1 MSSDGDYE
9 IAKLDP
15 AVAAVLATPIEAF
28 RARLEAEVDAAR
40 VKDAH
45 DRMAA
50 LQQYARAVS
59 ENEQA
64 QAALAERLLWME
76 RKLGELASVPGGDL
90 QSVRA
95 RTVGGKA
102 LVTKQRLAEW
112 RLFASVPVA
121 RWESAIADGRARGRL
136 SSRALLR
143 EFGANRKPVRAA
155 DAPAVRARTVVPP
168 AVVPSHEALAAVKA
182 TIQARG
188 PGARIQ
194 ARRAE
199 LDAEEARAAPA
210 HVPTREPEPA
220 ADPAHVEPLLT
231 ALWPSGSP
239 VVPTLPVDVKR
250 LGLHPD
256 QVVLAYVVGF
266 AKKLRE
272 WEEREGLVSD
282 YARQP
287 LADLRLAVE
296 AGAQDLRLAVRVTC
310 KGGNGG
316 R

>member
-1 MSSDGDYE
+1 MSSE
-9 IAKLDP
+9 FLP
-15 AVAAVLATPIEAF
+15 AVSGLPLLEIPTH
-28 RARLEAEVDAAR
+28 RALEAMPEDELLGR
-40 VKDAH
+40 
-45 DRMAA
+45 A
-50 LQQYARAVS
+50 LAVHATA
-59 ENEQA
+59 Q
-64 QAALAERLLWME
+64 QAAAERGAVAGLFLCE
-76 RKLGELASVPGGDL
+76 IK
-90 QSVRA
+90 A
-95 RTVGGKA
+95 RC
-102 LVTKQRLAEW
+102 E
-112 RLFASVPVA
+112 
-121 RWESAIADGRARGRL
+121 ADGRSFKAWVEEHWPHARSTAYAWIALASQVQQNSVRL
-136 SSRALLR
+136 SDTSPGLARLAITVER
-143 EFGANRKPVRAA
+143 ERKAPKSPQVQQDSVRPSDTAPPSGPAPSPQDVPVGPDLGAGAA
-155 DAPAVRARTVVPP
+155 PP
-168 AVVPSHEALAAVKA
+168 RGEPEALAAVKA
-182 TIQARG
+182 TIQARS

-199 LDAEEARAAPA
+199 LDAEEARASPA

-239 VVPTLPVDVKR
+239 VVPTLPADVKR

-310 KGGNGG
+310 KGGAKCQ
-316 R
+316 

>member
-1 MSSDGDYE
+1 MSSE
-9 IAKLDP
+9 FLP
-15 AVAAVLATPIEAF
+15 AVSGLPLLEIPTR
-28 RARLEAEVDAAR
+28 RALEAMPEDELLGR
-40 VKDAH
+40 
-45 DRMAA
+45 A
-50 LQQYARAVS
+50 LAVHATA
-59 ENEQA
+59 Q
-64 QAALAERLLWME
+64 QAAAER
-76 RKLGELASVPGGDL
+76 GAVAG
-90 QSVRA
+90 
-95 RTVGGKA
+95 
-102 LVTKQRLAEW
+102 
-112 RLFASVPVA
+112 LFLCEIKT
-121 RWESAIADGRARGRL
+121 RCEADGRSFKAWVDGHWPHARSTAYAWIALASQVQKNSVRL
-136 SSRALLR
+136 SDTSPGLARLAITVER
-143 EFGANRKPVRAA
+143 ERKGQKSPQVQQDSVRPS
-155 DAPAVRARTVVPP
+155 DTPPPSSPAPSPQVVP
-168 AVVPSHEALAAVKA
+168 VVHLGAGAAPRSESEALAAVKA

-188 PGARIQ
+188 PGARIR

-199 LDAEEARAAPA
+199 MDAEEARAAPA

-220 ADPAHVEPLLT
+220 ADPAHVEPLLA

-239 VVPTLPVDVKR
+239 VVPTLPADVKR

-310 KGGNGG
+310 KGGAK
-316 R
+316 